1 MALEAAVKVFGADRN
16 SKGFLVPRGCGVI
29 QGDGIGLK
37 IIAEILDAV
46 VTKGYSA
53 QVRTSCGTLA
63 VDDFQRQGV
72 LHAIGLRLPALV
84 PDPPGNA

>member
-37 IIAEILDAV
+37 IIAEILEAV
-46 VTKGYSA
+46 LKAGYSA
-53 QVRTSCGTLA
+53 QVPTSCNKLGLYKFSVA
-63 VDDFQRQGV
+63 GSAAYSWLWLPV
-72 LHAIGLRLPALV
+72 LV
-84 PDPPGNA
+84 TDPPVNA